1 MLRFRA
7 LVRVAAVLTT
17 LWLTAGAEWP
27 DLVSDVLS
35 RLPRC

>member
-1 MLRFRA
+1 MQRVRS

-27 DLVSDVLS
+27 IDEVL
-35 RLPRC
+35 RKVARC